1 MPLCRLLKKV
11 ASFVL
16 TVKKILNVPQRVRFR
31 FFLCCGL
38 ADGLFLSNLLAASR
52 RPFPDSPSPRDFISL
67 LYETYA
73 SGKIGNTY
81 CAQFGPDRFFCF
93 SSSNNYAVCRL
104 RRPSKK
110 FLSSHPHL
118 P

>member
-1 MPLCRLLKKV
+1 MPLHQV
-11 ASFVL
+11 AEKGIQLRSRVA
-16 TVKKILNVPQRVRFR
+16 KILDVALGYASGFGPP
-31 FFLCCGL
+31 
-38 ADGLFLSNLLAASR
+38 AASLDCLFEQPAR
-52 RPFPDSPSPRDFISL
+52 RKSSTSGSLISL

-81 CAQFGPDRFFCF
+81 CAQFGLDRFFCF

-110 FLSSHPHL
+110 FLSSHPNL